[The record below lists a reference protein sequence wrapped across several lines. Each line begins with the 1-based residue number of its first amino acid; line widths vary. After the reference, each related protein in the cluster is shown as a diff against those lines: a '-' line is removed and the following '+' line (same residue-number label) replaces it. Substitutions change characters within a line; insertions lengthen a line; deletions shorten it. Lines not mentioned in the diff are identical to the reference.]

1 MNCQQL
7 QEVCPDIIESGGSAD
22 QEDHL
27 QTCTA
32 CSDLVRDLK
41 YIAEQA
47 RLLLPMRD
55 PSPRVWTNIEESL
68 QREGLIQEG
77 RMSRQ
82 GHTMTITQTQKKSWT
97 PLGSVLA
104 ALAVIAL
111 AVVVINYHPRS
122 TVVANDSQ
130 TTTPSSIP
138 ADDQTLIS
146 QLSQQQPEVRQ
157 AYEQGLKE
165 ANAYISDAQKAVR
178 DDPNDDA
185 ARRHLQAA
193 YQQRTMLYQMAT
205 SRSLR

>member
-1 MNCQQL
+1 MNCQQF
-7 QEVCPDIIESGGSAD
+7 QEVLPHIIESGGSAD
-22 QEDHL
+22 QEGHL

-55 PSPRVWTNIEESL
+55 PSPRVWSNIEESL

-97 PLGSVLA
+97 PLGSILA
-104 ALAVIAL
+104 AAAVITL

-122 TVVANDSQ
+122 TVAANDSQ
-130 TTTPSSIP
+130 TTTVD
-138 ADDQTLIS
+138 ADQTLIS
-146 QLSQQQPEVRQ
+146 QVAQQQPEVRQ
-157 AYEQGLKE
+157 AYEQSLRE
-165 ANAYISDAQKAVR
+165 VNTYISDAQKAVS
-178 DDPNDDA
+178 DNPNDDA

-193 YQQRTMLYQMAT
+193 YQQKAMLYQMAT
-205 SRSLR
+205 SRSLP